1 MEFVKAMKIKSEICK
16 AHDDCFKCPLKC
28 CGDFLTHS
36 SEEAEKVFEEWE
48 LDAEWRTLPKGSI
61 IIVNIDY
68 DGEEGIK
75 VIRVFDHY
83 DVQEKEVFYVVAG
96 SLKGGFASAPIHHCK
111 IYEVG
116 DYDG

>member
-16 AHDDCFKCPLKC
+16 ASSDCFECPLKGC
-28 CGDFLTHS
+28 SDFLIQH
-36 SEEAEKVFEEWE
+36 SEEAEKIFEDWE

-61 IIVNIDY
+61 ILVDENA
-68 DGEEGIK
+68 
-75 VIRVFDHY
+75 IRVFDHY
-83 DVQEKEVFYVVAG
+83 KVQTKEVVYVVSG
-96 SLKGGFASAPIHHCK
+96 ILKGGFASAPIHHCK